1 MADAGNTP
9 AAGGDAAGAGGAP
22 ADVVSLT
29 VNGRTI
35 EAPKGTMLVDAAKAA
50 GIEIPIFCYEPRLG
64 APIGACR
71 MCLVEVEG
79 MRGLQ
84 TACSTP
90 VAPDMV
96 VNTESEVA
104 KDAQDGVLELLL
116 ANHPLDCPV
125 CDKGGECPLQD
136 RTFRFGPGET
146 RTVEPKMHFP
156 KPLDL
161 SPLVALDRERC
172 IACYRCVRFSQEV
185 AEDGQLTFQERGDH
199 TEIATF
205 SGDPYEGR
213 FTGNTID
220 LCPVGALTSNPYRFV
235 SRPWDIKN
243 TPSVCA
249 GCSMGCNV
257 EVTERD
263 NEVKRLTARPEP
275 NMAVEEGWIC
285 DRGRWGYPALRS
297 ADRIDAPLL
306 VDAVGR
312 RKVLLDRAVNEA
324 GGLLGGRDLRVGI
337 LLGEPVTVETGF
349 LATELAERAGNG
361 AGMVRRMGI
370 PGHGLGPLRDLPGAQ
385 MHHLDAAD
393 VIVVVG
399 GDPCAQ
405 QPVAELRLRKAH
417 RRGARVVLAGP
428 RPTALDPAC
437 QVLRTTPGHLQDAA
451 PAIAEV
457 LEGSARAIVLW
468 DEADLA
474 AEPDAAATIAAVVA
488 GTPGARAIELAA
500 DVSGPGLRA
509 LGIDAPGDLLAAI
522 EAGEVDVLV
531 TVQADPTTGPDGDRW
546 SQAIAGVPRVIEMAT
561 YRSGLTDRAD
571 LVLPLLT
578 ALEDEGVLVS
588 MTGRAQR
595 LRPAARECPDAAA
608 AWEIIIAL
616 THRLGRPVPDR
627 TPAQAFA
634 RLAAVHAPFAGLS
647 YGALG
652 TTGAVVAASSHGGPA
667 PRREAPGDGL
677 LVVPCTPVFGDA
689 TAHRS
694 DALAS
699 VLEPTRVGL
708 APAEADRLGVRTE
721 ARVRIATPHGEAVL
735 PLEVDSR
742 LHEGAAY
749 LFTGDPQAGAMRLL
763 PLDRGPVRAVV
774 GVVQREEVS
783 A

>member
-1 MADAGNTP
+1 LAEQ
-9 AAGGDAAGAGGAP
+9 P
-22 ADVVSLT
+22 ADMVTLT
-29 VNGRTI
+29 INGRSVD
-35 EAPKGTMLVDAAKAA
+35 APKGTMLVDAAKAA

-64 APIGACR
+64 PPVGACR

-96 VNTESEVA
+96 VNTDNEVA

-146 RTVEPKMHFP
+146 RTLEPKVHFP
-156 KPLDL
+156 KPLEL

-172 IACYRCVRFSQEV
+172 IACYRCVRFSQDV
-185 AEDGQLTFQERGDH
+185 AEDAQLTFQERGDH

-220 LCPVGALTSNPYRFV
+220 LCPVGALTSSPYRFV

-257 EVTERD
+257 EITERD
-263 NEVKRLTARPEP
+263 NEVKRVTGRPDP

-297 ADRIDAPLL
+297 ADRIDSAVL
-306 VDAVGR
+306 VDSVGR
-312 RKVLLDRAVNEA
+312 RKVLLERAVAEA
-324 GGLLGGRDLRVGI
+324 AGVLVNRDARVGI
-337 LLGEPVTVETGF
+337 LLGDPITVETGF
-349 LATELAERAGNG
+349 LALELAQRVG
-361 AGMVRRMGI
+361 AGPAMVARMGI
-370 PGHGLGPLRDLPGAQ
+370 PGTGLGPMRSLPGAQ
-385 MHHLDAAD
+385 MDDIDQAD
-393 VIVVVG
+393 VVLVIG
-399 GDPCAQ
+399 GDPCTQ
-405 QPVAELRLRKAH
+405 QPVAELRVRKAR
-417 RRGARVVLAGP
+417 RRGARVAVFGP
-428 RPTALDPAC
+428 RPSALDDSCEAM
-437 QVLRTTPGHLQDAA
+437 RTVPGHLMDAA
-451 PAIAEV
+451 GAIRDR
-457 LEGSARAIVLW
+457 LDGSQRAVVLW

-474 AEPDAAATIAAVVA
+474 AEPDAAALIAALVQA
-488 GTPGARAIELAA
+488 TPGAQAIEMCA
-500 DVSGPGLRA
+500 DTSGPGLRA
-509 LGIDAPGDLLAAI
+509 LGIGTDADLLAAT
-522 EAGEVDVLV
+522 EAGEIDVIV
-531 TVQADPTTGPDGDRW
+531 TIAADPITGPSGDRW
-546 SQAIAGVPRVIEMAT
+546 AQALVGVGTIVEMASHAT
-561 YRSGLTDRAD
+561 AITGHAD

-578 ALEDEGVLVS
+578 PLEEEGVLVS

-595 LRPAARECPDAAA
+595 LRPGAREVPGAAA
-608 AWEIIIAL
+608 AWEILIGL
-616 THRLGRPVPDR
+616 THRLGKPVPDR
-627 TPAQAFA
+627 TPAQAFS
-634 RLAAVHAPFAGLS
+634 RLAREHAPFAGLD
-647 YGALG
+647 YEVLG
-652 TTGAVVAASSHGGPA
+652 RDGAVIATPAQHGPDSA
-667 PRREAPGDGL
+667 RRDPQGEGL
-677 LVVPCTPVFGDA
+677 LVIACTPVFGDA

-699 VLEPTRVGL
+699 VVEPTRVGL
-708 APAEADRLGVRTE
+708 SPAEADRLGVRTE
-721 ARVRIATPHGEAVL
+721 ARVRVATPHGEAVL
-735 PLEVDSR
+735 PLEVDAR

-749 LFTGDPQAGAMRLL
+749 LYVGDPAQRAMRLL

-774 GVVQREEVS
+774 GVAAREEVS

>member
-1 MADAGNTP
+1 MADPANTP
-9 AAGGDAAGAGGAP
+9 GGGAGAP
-22 ADVVSLT
+22 PSDVVTLT

-96 VNTESEVA
+96 VNTESELA

-146 RTVEPKMHFP
+146 RTVEPKLHFP

-249 GCSMGCNV
+249 GCSMGCNL

-263 NEVKRLTARPEP
+263 NEVKRLTGRPEP

-285 DRGRWGYPALRS
+285 DRGRWAYPALRS
-297 ADRIDAPLL
+297 DERIDAPVL

-312 RKVLLDRAVNEA
+312 RRVLLDRAVNEA
-324 GGLLGGRDLRVGI
+324 AGMLGGPDLRVAV
-337 LLGEPVTVETGF
+337 LLGEPITVEAGF
-349 LATELAERAGNG
+349 LATEFATRAGNG
-361 AGMVRRMGI
+361 QAMVRRMGI
-370 PGHGLGPLRDLPGAQ
+370 PGHGLGPLRALPGAQ
-385 MHHLDAAD
+385 MNDLDGSD
-393 VIVVVG
+393 VIVVLG

-405 QPVAELRLRKAH
+405 QPVAELRLRKAR
-417 RRGARVVLAGP
+417 RRGARVALAGP
-428 RPTALDPAC
+428 RPTALDPSC
-437 QVLRTTPGHLQDAA
+437 EVIRTTPGHLQDAL
-451 PAIAEV
+451 PAIAE
-457 LEGSARAIVLW
+457 LLDAAERPIVLW

-474 AEPDAAATIAAVVA
+474 AEPDAAAA
-488 GTPGARAIELAA
+488 LAA
-500 DVSGPGLRA
+500 LIEREPATRVIEMASDVSGPGLRA
-509 LGIDAPGDLLAAI
+509 LGIATADDMLAAI

-531 TVQADPTTGPDGDRW
+531 TIQVDPTTGPEGARW
-546 SQAIAGVPRVIEMAT
+546 SRAIDGLPRIIEMST
-561 YRSGLTDRAD
+561 YRSGVTDRAD

-595 LRPAARECPDAAA
+595 LRPAARECADAAS
-608 AWEIIIAL
+608 AWELLIAL

-627 TPAQAFA
+627 TPSQAFD
-634 RLAAVHAPFAGLS
+634 RLASMHAPFAGLD
-647 YGALG
+647 YRELG
-652 TTGAVVAASSHGGPA
+652 TTGQVIARGAAGGTA
-667 PRREAPGDGL
+667 ARREPQGDGL
-677 LVVPCTPVFGDA
+677 LVIPCTPVFGDA

-699 VLEPTRVGL
+699 VLEPTRLGL

-721 ARVRIATPHGEAVL
+721 ARVRISTPHGEAVL

-742 LHEGAAY
+742 LQEGAAY
-749 LFTGDPQAGAMRLL
+749 LFTGDPHAGATALL
-763 PLDRGPVRAVV
+763 PMDGGPVCAVV
-774 GVVQREEVS
+774 GVAQREQVE

>member
-1 MADAGNTP
+1 MADEPTGQ
-9 AAGGDAAGAGGAP
+9 GGQP
-22 ADVVSLT
+22 TDVVVLT

-96 VNTESEVA
+96 VNTDSPVA
-104 KDAQDGVLELLL
+104 RDAQDGVLELLL

-146 RTVEPKMHFP
+146 RSVEPKLHFP

-249 GCSMGCNV
+249 GCAMGCNI
-257 EVTERD
+257 EATERD
-263 NEVKRLTARPEP
+263 NEVKRLTGRPEP

-285 DRGRWGYPALRS
+285 DRGRWAYPALRS
-297 ADRIDAPLL
+297 DDRITSPVL
-306 VDAVGR
+306 VDGVGR
-312 RKVLLDRAVNEA
+312 RTVLLDRAVNAAAE
-324 GGLLGGRDLRVGI
+324 LLGGAGLRVGV
-337 LLGEPVTVETGF
+337 LLGDPITVEAGF
-349 LATELAERAGNG
+349 LATEFGARAGNG
-361 AGMVRRMGI
+361 DGMVRRMGI
-370 PGHGLGPLRDLPGAQ
+370 PGTGLGPMRALPGAQ
-385 MHHLDAAD
+385 MDDMDRAD

-399 GDPCAQ
+399 GDPCTQ
-405 QPVAELRLRKAH
+405 QPVAELRLRKAR

-437 QVLRTTPGHLQDAA
+437 EVVRTAPGHLQDAA
-451 PAIAEV
+451 PAIAE
-457 LEGSARAIVLW
+457 LLAEGSQAIVLW

-474 AEPDAAATIAAVVA
+474 AEPDAAATLAQVISDS
-488 GTPGARAIELAA
+488 PGACAIEMAS

-509 LGIDAPGDLLAAI
+509 LGIATGEDLLEAM
-522 EAGEVDVLV
+522 EAGQVDVLV
-531 TVQADPTTGPDGDRW
+531 TIQADPTVGPEGARW
-546 SQAIAGVPRVIEMAT
+546 SRALDALPCIIEMGT
-561 YRSGLTDRAD
+561 YRSGITERAA

-578 ALEDEGVLVS
+578 AQEDEGVLVS

-595 LRPAARECPDAAA
+595 MRPAARECADAVA
-608 AWEIIIAL
+608 AWELLIAL

-627 TPAQAFA
+627 TPAQAFD
-634 RLAAVHAPFAGLS
+634 RLASLHAPFAGLD
-647 YGALG
+647 YRALG
-652 TTGAVVAASSHGGPA
+652 TSGAVIAAGPAAQGGPA
-667 PRREAPGDGL
+667 TRREPTGEGL
-677 LVVPCTPVFGDA
+677 LVIPCTPVFGDA

-694 DALAS
+694 DALIS
-699 VLEPTRVGL
+699 VREPTHVGL
-708 APAEADRLGVRTE
+708 APADADRLGVRTD
-721 ARVRIATPHGEAVL
+721 ARVHVATPHGEAVL

-749 LFTGDPQAGAMRLL
+749 LFMGDPQVAAATLL
-763 PLDRGPVRAVV
+763 PMDGGAVRAVV
-774 GVVQREEVS
+774 GAIQREEVS

>member
-1 MADAGNTP
+1 MADP
-9 AAGGDAAGAGGAP
+9 H
-22 ADVVSLT
+22 
-29 VNGRTI
+29 
-35 EAPKGTMLVDAAKAA
+35 EAPVTLTINGTTVEAPRGTMLVDAAKAA

-96 VNTESEVA
+96 VKTESPEA

-146 RTVEPKMHFP
+146 RTLEPKNHFP

-172 IACYRCVRFSQEV
+172 ISCFRCVRFSQEV

-199 TEIATF
+199 SEIATF

-257 EVTERD
+257 EITERD
-263 NEVKRLTARPEP
+263 NEIKRLTGRAAP

-297 ADRIDAPLL
+297 ADRITAPLL
-306 VDAVGR
+306 VDGVGR
-312 RKVLLDRAVNEA
+312 RSVPLERAVAEVA
-324 GGLLGGRDLRVGI
+324 GRLIKPGLRVGI
-337 LLGEPVTVETGF
+337 LLGDPLTVEDGF
-349 LATELAERAGNG
+349 LALELADRVSDQPAV
-361 AGMVRRMGI
+361 VRRLGI
-370 PGHGLGPLRDLPGAQ
+370 PGDGLGPLRALPGAQ
-385 MHHLDAAD
+385 MDEVDHADA
-393 VIVVVG
+393 VIVVG
-399 GDPCAQ
+399 GDPSTQ
-405 QPVAELRLRKAH
+405 QPVAELRIRKA
-417 RRGARVVLAGP
+417 RRHGAPVAMVGP
-428 RPTALDPAC
+428 RPTALDHAC
-437 QVLRTTPGHLQDAA
+437 EALRTVPGHLVDATA
-451 PAIAEV
+451 AIRDRLA
-457 LEGSARAIVLW
+457 GSTSAVVFW
-468 DEADLA
+468 DEADMA
-474 AEPDAAATIAAVVA
+474 AEPDAASAIAQAIAA
-488 GTPGARAIELAA
+488 TPGARAIEMSA

-509 LGIDAPGDLLAAI
+509 LGIDTACDLLAAA
-522 EAGEVDVLV
+522 EAGDIDVLI
-531 TVQADPTTGPDGDRW
+531 TINADPTAGPGGDRW
-546 SQAIAGVPRVIEMAT
+546 MQALSAVGEIIEFSAFRTGV
-561 YRSGLTDRAD
+561 TDRAS
-571 LVLPLLT
+571 LVVPLLT
-578 ALEDEGVLVS
+578 PLEVEGVLVS
-588 MTGRAQR
+588 MAGRAQR
-595 LRPAARECPDAAA
+595 LRPGAREVEQAAG
-608 AWEIIIAL
+608 AWEVIIGL

-627 TPAQAFA
+627 TPAQAFSRA
-634 RLAAVHAPFAGLS
+634 AAVHAPFAGLS
-647 YGALG
+647 YEVIG
-652 TTGAVVAASSHGGPA
+652 TEGAVVAPGEVGTAAG
-667 PRREAPGDGL
+667 RREPPGEGL
-677 LVVPCTPVFGDA
+677 AIVPCMPVFGDA

-699 VLEPTRVGL
+699 VVERTHVGL
-708 APAEADRLGVRTE
+708 SPAEAERLGVRTE
-721 ARVRIATPHGEAVL
+721 ARVRVTTPFGEAVL

-742 LHEGAAY
+742 LHEGAVY
-749 LFTGDPQAGAMRLL
+749 LVAGDPALRALALL
-763 PLDRGPVRAVV
+763 PHDRGPVRATVTAV
-774 GVVQREEVS
+774 TREEVT

>member
-1 MADAGNTP
+1 MADP
-9 AAGGDAAGAGGAP
+9 H
-22 ADVVSLT
+22 
-29 VNGRTI
+29 
-35 EAPKGTMLVDAAKAA
+35 EAPVTLTINGTTVEAPRGTMLVDAAKAA

-96 VNTESEVA
+96 VKTESPEA

-146 RTVEPKMHFP
+146 RTLEPKNHFP

-172 IACYRCVRFSQEV
+172 ISCFRCVRFSQEV

-199 TEIATF
+199 SEIATF

-257 EVTERD
+257 EITERD
-263 NEVKRLTARPEP
+263 NEIKRLTGRAAPT
-275 NMAVEEGWIC
+275 MAVEEGWIC

-297 ADRIDAPLL
+297 ADRITAPLL
-306 VDAVGR
+306 VDGVGR
-312 RKVLLDRAVNEA
+312 RSVPLERAVAEVA
-324 GGLLGGRDLRVGI
+324 GRLIKPGLRVGI
-337 LLGEPVTVETGF
+337 LLGDPLTVEDGF
-349 LATELAERAGNG
+349 LALELADRVSDQPAV
-361 AGMVRRMGI
+361 VRRLGI
-370 PGHGLGPLRDLPGAQ
+370 PGDGLGPLRALPGAQ
-385 MHHLDAAD
+385 MDEVDHADA
-393 VIVVVG
+393 VIVVG
-399 GDPCAQ
+399 GDPSTQ
-405 QPVAELRLRKAH
+405 QPVAELRIRKA
-417 RRGARVVLAGP
+417 RRHGAPVAMVGP
-428 RPTALDPAC
+428 RPTALDHAC
-437 QVLRTTPGHLQDAA
+437 EALRTVPGHLVDATA
-451 PAIAEV
+451 AIRDRLA
-457 LEGSARAIVLW
+457 GSTSAVVFW
-468 DEADLA
+468 DEADMA
-474 AEPDAAATIAAVVA
+474 AEPDAASAIAQAIAA
-488 GTPGARAIELAA
+488 TPGARAIEMSA

-509 LGIDAPGDLLAAI
+509 LGIDTACDLLAAA
-522 EAGEVDVLV
+522 EAGDIDVLI
-531 TVQADPTTGPDGDRW
+531 TINADPTAGPGGDRW
-546 SQAIAGVPRVIEMAT
+546 AQALSAVGEIIEFSAFRTGV
-561 YRSGLTDRAD
+561 TDRAS
-571 LVLPLLT
+571 LVVPLLT
-578 ALEDEGVLVS
+578 PLEVEGVLVS
-588 MTGRAQR
+588 MAGRAQR
-595 LRPAARECPDAAA
+595 LRPGAREVEQAAG
-608 AWEIIIAL
+608 AWEVIIGL

-627 TPAQAFA
+627 TPAQAFSRA
-634 RLAAVHAPFAGLS
+634 AAVHAPFAGLS
-647 YGALG
+647 YEVIG
-652 TTGAVVAASSHGGPA
+652 TEGAVVAPGEVGTAAG
-667 PRREAPGDGL
+667 RREPPGEGL
-677 LVVPCTPVFGDA
+677 AIVPCMPVFGDA

-699 VLEPTRVGL
+699 VVERTHVGL
-708 APAEADRLGVRTE
+708 SPAEADRLGVRTE
-721 ARVRIATPHGEAVL
+721 ARVRVTTPFGEAVL

-742 LHEGAAY
+742 LHEGAVY
-749 LFTGDPQAGAMRLL
+749 LVAGDPALRALALL
-763 PLDRGPVRAVV
+763 PHDRGPVRATVTAV
-774 GVVQREEVS
+774 TREEVT